1 MQSVYEIFGHHPIG
15 DVVTESMERK
25 SMRRFFVLLLV
36 MGLLVAQA
44 PAAFAQEA
52 KPGDAVVGDAE
63 VVQPVSGRTSVALL
77 TPATAP
83 VQTGQEAWIVLNW
96 AATGGDAWDFRLTAT
111 GTNGVSV
118 DYPENTVDHSS
129 LMENDRLSN
138 GELDYTALFVAVP
151 ASMIGQADLILNVT
165 YQTAA
170 GPGSQTILIDLP
182 TVGVDGAG
190 LEHTS
195 DDLGTMDAGT
205 TKWVDFWYTGVA
217 PVVGDVQM
225 TIVNAGDFGVTYPQE
240 GPFSS
245 LYYQSQLAGGE
256 SDVAR
261 VRLDADGVAPG
272 RYTIEVRTQFV
283 VGGET
288 KVIDGKATIVVAE
301 AINRDAGRIVLSENR
316 DRSNPYLLDGATINA
331 PRIYVFLDTPS
342 SDIANVVFSLDGR
355 RVKTEYAAPYDL
367 YGTYSNGQTPPL
379 RTNRIPGDHT
389 ITAEV
394 RFSDGTTKT
403 VSAAF
408 TVGR

>member
-1 MQSVYEIFGHHPIG
+1 
-15 DVVTESMERK
+15 
-25 SMRRFFVLLLV
+25 MRRFFVLLLV
-36 MGLLVAQA
+36 MGLLMTQA

-52 KPGDAVVGDAE
+52 ETGDSGVGDTALVE
-63 VVQPVSGRTSVALL
+63 PVAGRTSVALL

-83 VQTGQEAWIVLNW
+83 VQTGKQAWIVLNW

-111 GTNGVSV
+111 GSNGVSV
-118 DYPENTVDHSS
+118 GYPENTVDHSS

-138 GELDYTALFVAVP
+138 GELDYTALYVTVP
-151 ASMIGQADLILNVT
+151 ASMVGAADLLLTVS

-170 GPGSQTILIDLP
+170 GSGSQTISIDLP
-182 TVGVDGAG
+182 TVGVEGAG
-190 LEHTS
+190 LAHTS
-195 DDLGTMDAGT
+195 DDLGTMDQDT
-205 TKWVDFWYTGVA
+205 TKWVDFWYTGIA

-225 TIVNAGDFGVTYPQE
+225 TVVNAEDFGVTYPQE
-240 GPFSS
+240 GTYSS

-261 VRLDADGVAPG
+261 VRLDATGVKPG
-272 RYTIEVRTQFV
+272 TYVIEVRTQFV
-283 VGGET
+283 AGGET
-288 KVIDGKATIVVAE
+288 IVIEGKATIVVAE

-316 DRSNPYLLDGATINA
+316 DRSNPYLLDGAIINVSS
-331 PRIYVFLDTPS
+331 IYVFLDTSS
-342 SDIANVVFSLDGR
+342 SDIANVVFSMDGR
-355 RVKTEYAAPYDL
+355 RVKTEYASPYDL

-379 RTNRIPGDHT
+379 LTGRIPGDHT
-389 ITAEV
+389 ITAVV